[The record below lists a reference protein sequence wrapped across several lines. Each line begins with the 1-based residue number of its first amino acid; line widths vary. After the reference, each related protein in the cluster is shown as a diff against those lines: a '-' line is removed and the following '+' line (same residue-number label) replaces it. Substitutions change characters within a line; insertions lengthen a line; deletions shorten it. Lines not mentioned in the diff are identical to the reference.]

1 MGKIAVS
8 KKALQ
13 HIYRLRE
20 GGEEQ
25 CMVFNNIALSFAR
38 LSQLIELG
46 RDEDVIT
53 PWTDDLRQ
61 VMFTLSAYTDLVQA
75 LSATSNKDSDLDTIV
90 ESRIICSFK
99 LWHCMNNLKET
110 IKNLQRIESY
120 CKDED
125 EESLGEVISL
135 LNEFDK
141 DIAEDWQLIS
151 GRYGKGNLFEK

>member
-1 MGKIAVS
+1 MEKIAVS
-8 KKALQ
+8 KNALQ

-61 VMFTLSAYTDLVQA
+61 VMFTLSAYKDLVLD
-75 LSATSNKDSDLDTIV
+75 LSATSNQDSSRDTII
-90 ESRIICSFK
+90 ESRLITSFK
-99 LWHCMNNLKET
+99 LWHSVTDLKET
-110 IKNLQRIESY
+110 IKNLQHIESY
-120 CKDED
+120 IKDED
-125 EESLGEVISL
+125 EESLGKVISL

-141 DIAEDWQLIS
+141 DIERKIDN
-151 GRYGKGNLFEK
+151 K

>member
-1 MGKIAVS
+1 MEQITVTKN
-8 KKALQ
+8 ALQ
-13 HIYRLRE
+13 YIHRLRE
-20 GGEEQ
+20 GGEEFG
-25 CMVFNNIALSFAR
+25 MVLDNIALSFAR

-46 RDEDVIT
+46 RDEDVIA
-53 PWTDDLRQ
+53 PWTEDLQ
-61 VMFTLSAYTDLVQA
+61 KVMFTLSSYTDLVQA

-135 LNEFDK
+135 LNEFDE
-141 DIAEDWQLIS
+141 DIERKI
-151 GRYGKGNLFEK
+151 GN

>member
-1 MGKIAVS
+1 MEQITVTKN
-8 KKALQ
+8 ALQ
-13 HIYRLRE
+13 HIHRLRE
-20 GGEEQ
+20 GGEEFG
-25 CMVFNNIALSFAR
+25 MVLDNIALSFAR

-46 RDEDVIT
+46 RDEDVIA
-53 PWTDDLRQ
+53 PWTEDLQ
-61 VMFTLSAYTDLVQA
+61 KVMFTLSSYTDLVQA

-141 DIAEDWQLIS
+141 DIELKI
-151 GRYGKGNLFEK
+151 GN

>member
-1 MGKIAVS
+1 MKKIAVS

-61 VMFTLSAYTDLVQA
+61 VMFTLSAYTDLVLD
-75 LSATSNKDSDLDTIV
+75 LSATSNQDSSRDTII
-90 ESRIICSFK
+90 ESRLITSFK
-99 LWHCMNNLKET
+99 LWHCMTDLEEV
-110 IKNLQRIESY
+110 IKVLQRIESY

-125 EESLGEVISL
+125 KEELNGVISL
-135 LNEFDK
+135 INEF
-141 DIAEDWQLIS
+141 
-151 GRYGKGNLFEK
+151 EKNIKKPVNQQ

>member
-1 MGKIAVS
+1 MEQITVTKN
-8 KKALQ
+8 ALQ
-13 HIYRLRE
+13 QIHRLRE
-20 GGEEQ
+20 GGEEFG
-25 CMVFNNIALSFAR
+25 MVLDNIALSFAR

-46 RDEDVIT
+46 RDEDVIA
-53 PWTDDLRQ
+53 PWTEDLQ
-61 VMFTLSAYTDLVQA
+61 KVMFTLSSYTDLVQA

-135 LNEFDK
+135 LNEFDN
-141 DIAEDWQLIS
+141 DIERKI
-151 GRYGKGNLFEK
+151 GN